1 MNHKTNPNPN
11 RVHNARQI
19 LLSLM
24 MVGLVMLQVSCN
36 SGQLYKRAITL
47 PDSVWNS
54 GDRVRFVIPVN
65 KPPEK
70 AALHLFFRY
79 ATAFQYNSL
88 QVKCTIFSPDNSIL
102 VEDTMDLPFRTEE
115 GEVEGVGFAN
125 VWDIDF
131 VLLKSTDIFSKKG
144 HYTIEIA
151 HAMPE
156 KQVFFIGEV
165 GLLLERVE

>member
-1 MNHKTNPNPN
+1 MDNKTNQSLS
-11 RVHNARQI
+11 RVNSSRQF
-19 LLSLM
+19 LLSILV
-24 MVGLVMLQVSCN
+24 VGLAMLLVACH

-54 GDRVRFVIPVN
+54 GDRVRFVVPVN

-70 AALHLFFRY
+70 AALSLFFRY

-88 QVKCTIFSPDNSIL
+88 KVKCTIYSPDNSIV
-102 VEDTMDLPFRTEE
+102 VEETMDLPFRTEE

-131 VLLKSTDIFSKKG
+131 VLLKSTDIFSQKG
-144 HYTIEIA
+144 HYTIEIS